1 MNKPMVKEQ
10 TKKRPGDIVMTSQ
23 GWYQV
28 KRGGKFVPWVRRG

>member
-23 GWYQV
+23 GWFRV
-28 KRGGKFVPWVRRG
+28 TRKGFVPWVRK